1 MPLHHRILFSKQKK
15 LLEKPKMNPYFPNT
29 DTGKGVSSKDSN
41 PSGKRPT
48 SQGLNPTA
56 PAFIPKTVPS
66 ETSDKNKTASG
77 HGLSQEETE
86 LEEEFPGLTET
97 RPIPVWVSQE
107 SGQELSNS
115 QLRRRRRWRKSARE
129 AEERK
134 ALKEQQDLKAE
145 YAKLNEEEAGPSD
158 WVNRRQNYKKKGEG
172 FLHNVKP
179 RDGESK

>member
-1 MPLHHRILFSKQKK
+1 MSFFSANQ
-15 LLEKPKMNPYFPNT
+15 
-29 DTGKGVSSKDSN
+29 DTRKDSN

-56 PAFIPKTVPS
+56 PAFAPKTVPS
-66 ETSDKNKTASG
+66 ETSDKNKTPSG
-77 HGLSQEETE
+77 LGLSQEETE

-97 RPIPVWVSQE
+97 HPIPVWVSNE

-115 QLRRRRRWRKSARE
+115 QLRRRRRWRKAARE

-134 ALKEQQDLKAE
+134 AEREKAEMKAE

-158 WVNRRQNYKKKGEG
+158 RGICRDKFKKKGEG
-172 FLHNVKP
+172 FLTNVKP

>member
-1 MPLHHRILFSKQKK
+1 MNSFSAN
-15 LLEKPKMNPYFPNT
+15 E
-29 DTGKGVSSKDSN
+29 DTRKGVSSKDSN
-41 PSGKRPT
+41 PSEKRPT

-56 PAFIPKTVPS
+56 PAFTPKTLIS
-66 ETSDKNKTASG
+66 QSSDKDKTPSG
-77 HGLSQEETE
+77 LGVSQEETE

-158 WVNRRQNYKKKGEG
+158 WVNRRQNYKKKRGG
-172 FLHNVKP
+172 FLNNVKP